1 MIMPKPP
8 VRGVQS
14 LKKSVYISIATVSLV
29 FGLLIAFH
37 FRTTSNVAGG
47 VPVDRFQELTIE
59 KKQVELD
66 NAHLEQEAADLAA
79 KIEEAQKGRSQASDV
94 LGSELAKIRMYA
106 GLTQLTG
113 PGVEVIMENPPE
125 KGGSPSYYSIRDE
138 DILKV
143 INDLRGAGA
152 EAMSINGQ
160 RILSTSEIR
169 LAGNHINV
177 NLVRLSPPYRILA
190 IGNPGTLKS
199 SLEIKGGLVEY
210 LSANGI
216 TVVVQQWEKI
226 DIPAYNG
233 SLRFDYAKPVQRG

>member
-1 MIMPKPP
+1 M
-8 VRGVQS
+8 Q
-14 LKKSVYISIATVSLV
+14 KSVYVSIATVSLV
-29 FGLLIAFH
+29 LGLLIAFQ
-37 FRTTSNVAGG
+37 FRTTSSLAGG

-59 KKQVELD
+59 RKEVEQD

-94 LGSELAKIRMYA
+94 LESELSKVRMYA
-106 GLTQLTG
+106 GLTSLTG
-113 PGVEVIMENPPE
+113 PGVEVIMENPSE
-125 KGGSPSYYSIRDE
+125 RDVYSGFYSIRDE

-152 EAMSINGQ
+152 EAMAVNEQ

-169 LAGNHINV
+169 LAGTHINV
-177 NLVRLSPPYRILA
+177 NMVRLSPPYRILA

-199 SLEIKGGLVEY
+199 SLEIKGGFVEY

-216 TVVVQQWEKI
+216 TVVVQQWEEVN
-226 DIPAYNG
+226 IPAYNG

>member
-1 MIMPKPP
+1 LIMPKPP
-8 VRGVQS
+8 VRGEQS
-14 LKKSVYISIATVSLV
+14 LKKSVYLSVVTVSLV
-29 FGLLIAFH
+29 FGLLIAFQ
-37 FRTTSNVAGG
+37 FRTSSSISGG

-66 NAHLEQEAADLAA
+66 NAHLEQEATDLAA
-79 KIEEAQKGRSQASDV
+79 KIDEARKGRSQASDV
-94 LGSELAKIRMYA
+94 LGSELSKIRMYA

-125 KGGSPSYYSIRDE
+125 KDGSPSFYSIRDE

-177 NLVRLSPPYRILA
+177 NLVRLSAPYRILA
-190 IGNPGTLKS
+190 IGKPGTLKS

-216 TVVVQQWEKI
+216 TVAVQEWEKI
-226 DIPAYNG
+226 NIPAYDG

>member
-1 MIMPKPP
+1 M
-8 VRGVQS
+8 
-14 LKKSVYISIATVSLV
+14 KKSVYFSIATVSLV
-29 FGLLIAFH
+29 LGLMIAFQ
-37 FRTTSNVAGG
+37 FRTTSSIAGG

-59 KKQVELD
+59 KKQVEMEK
-66 NAHLEQEAADLAA
+66 AHLEEEAADLAA
-79 KIEEAQKGRSQASDV
+79 KIEEARQGRTQAGDV
-94 LGSELAKIRMYA
+94 LGSELSKIRMYA
-106 GLTQLTG
+106 GLTPLVG

-125 KGGSPSYYSIRDE
+125 SAPSFYTIRDE

-152 EAMSINGQ
+152 EAIAVNEQ
-160 RILSTSEIR
+160 RILSTSEVR

-177 NLVRLSPPYRILA
+177 NLVRISPPYRITA

-216 TVVVQQWEKI
+216 TVNVRQVDKVNV
-226 DIPAYNG
+226 PAYTG
-233 SLRFDYAKPVQRG
+233 SLRFDYAKPAQRG